1 MDRQLTVRKILG
13 AWINQNYDDIY
24 PHLHDDVIYTVGEGA
39 ARSICRTPG
48 VFAGKE
54 KVKAWY
60 ASHTVI
66 ASLYGTQ
73 GLGILCLAP
82 KPPHV
87 NTYEDTAQDMV
98 TAHGFVGTDVQ
109 GELPCIWMSLWHFKG
124 DYVDC
129 MVLTADGIAGIEPY
143 EAVRRRAFAAQQ
155 SGEFDK
161 VNRFFQGL
169 AP

>member
-24 PHLHDDVIYTVGEGA
+24 PHLHDDVVYIVGEGA

-48 VFAGKE
+48 VFTGKE

-60 ASHTVI
+60 ASHSVI

-87 NTYEDTAQDMV
+87 NTYEDTAQNMV
-98 TAHGFVGTDVQ
+98 TAHGFVGSDVP
-109 GELPCIWMSLWHFKG
+109 GELPCIWLSLWRFNG
-124 DYVDC
+124 EYVDY
-129 MVLTADGIAGIEPY
+129 MLLTADGLDGIERF
-143 EAVRRRAFAAQQ
+143 EAVRRQAFAAHQR
-155 SGEFDK
+155 SEFDK
-161 VNRFFQGL
+161 IKPFIETPG
-169 AP
+169 P